1 MSQSTMILSLFIIPD
16 RPAASKQNSAGHA
29 QMAQL
34 LESSSKKTNL
44 RTQIKPMF
52 AGY

>member
-1 MSQSTMILSLFIIPD
+1 MILSLFIIPD

>member
-1 MSQSTMILSLFIIPD
+1 MILSLFIIPY
-16 RPAASKQNSAGHA
+16 RPAASKQKSPGHK

-34 LESSSKKTNL
+34 LESSSEKTNL